1 MSDAMDDLVWPEERR
16 RLERASSTWWAFVAL
31 GVVAAVLGLLLVLDL
46 FTAVATLAVLVALG
60 LLVTGIGELLS
71 LGRYRPVLNAVAG
84 VALVVGGVLALVWP
98 DITLWA
104 LALVVGVDLVVVGVI
119 RIVGA
124 LELRGQDW
132 GWLLAGGVLSVVV
145 GLVALVWPE
154 ATILVLGV
162 LLGVRVLVF
171 GIEELAFG
179 LALRSL
185 HRTAEPP
192 RTPGTP
198 PPTPA

>member
-104 LALVVGVDLVVVGVI
+104 LAVVVGIDLVVVGVI

-162 LLGVRVLVF
+162 LLGVRVLLF

-192 RTPGTP
+192 RAPGTP

>member
-162 LLGVRVLVF
+162 LLGVRVLLF

>member
-132 GWLLAGGVLSVVV
+132 GWLLAGG
-145 GLVALVWPE
+145 A
-154 ATILVLGV
+154 
-162 LLGVRVLVF
+162 
-171 GIEELAFG
+171 
-179 LALRSL
+179 
-185 HRTAEPP
+185 
-192 RTPGTP
+192 
-198 PPTPA
+198 